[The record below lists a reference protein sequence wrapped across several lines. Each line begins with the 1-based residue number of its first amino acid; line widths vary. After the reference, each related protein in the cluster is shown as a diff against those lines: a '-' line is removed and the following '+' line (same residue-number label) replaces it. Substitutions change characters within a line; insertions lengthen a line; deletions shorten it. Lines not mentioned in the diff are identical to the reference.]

1 MTDLAIALGLMMV
14 IEGAMYALFPD
25 AMRRMTA
32 QISLLAPQQLR
43 TAGLLLAG
51 LGFVVVLVVRGMP

>member
-1 MTDLAIALGLMMV
+1 MMV

-43 TAGLLLAG
+43 TAGLLLAA
-51 LGFVVVLVVRGMP
+51 LGFVVVLLVRGMP